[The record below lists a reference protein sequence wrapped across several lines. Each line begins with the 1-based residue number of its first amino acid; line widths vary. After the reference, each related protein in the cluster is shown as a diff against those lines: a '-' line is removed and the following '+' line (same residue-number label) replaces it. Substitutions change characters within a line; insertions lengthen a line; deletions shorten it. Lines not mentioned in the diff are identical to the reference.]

1 MRSSKRFGAW
11 VIASK
16 ADPFSHARLRLTA
29 LYIAII
35 TAVVILLSSSF
46 YAVHDRRVR
55 DLGLKDSES
64 AESPESFR
72 SGAQFVSEY
81 QEILQR
87 SIVLADVVTIFV
99 AGALSYFLAGRTL
112 RPIRELLSSQ
122 RQFYANAAHDL
133 RTPLAV
139 MKTEAEVA
147 LRDPKVSGESRG
159 ILESSLEE
167 IDRMSIMVE
176 EMLLLS
182 VRAHADADGSRGEAK
197 DPRAAP
203 HWEQA
208 DLSDLAAGAVERMR
222 PRAEAKGLALT
233 SPTAE
238 PAILRLDSR
247 AVERALA
254 NVIENAIKYTPQG
267 GTVTVAL
274 RASRSHV
281 DLLVADTGIGIP
293 AADLPRISEPFYR
306 ADAAR
311 DADKGGAGLGLA
323 IVKKT
328 MVEHGGS
335 LEITSSEGKGTS
347 VRLRFPR

>member
-1 MRSSKRFGAW
+1 MKSSKRFAAW
-11 VIASK
+11 VIASR
-16 ADPFSHARLRLTA
+16 ADPFSRARLRLTA

-35 TAVVILLSSSF
+35 AAVVILLSSSF

-55 DLGLKDSES
+55 DLGLRESES
-64 AESPESFR
+64 EESAPGIRPASQLLR
-72 SGAQFVSEY
+72 EY

-87 SIVLADVVTIFV
+87 SIVLADIVTIAV

-147 LRDPKVSGESRG
+147 LRDPRGSGEARG

-167 IDRMSIMVE
+167 IDRMSAMVE

-182 VRAHADADGSRGEAK
+182 VRAHAQRRSRGEVEN
-197 DPRAAP
+197 PGAAP
-203 HWEQA
+203 QRKQT
-208 DLSDLAAGAVERMR
+208 DLSGLAAGAVERMR
-222 PRAEAKGLALT
+222 PRAEAKGLELVP
-233 SPTAE
+233 PTAE
-238 PAILRLDSR
+238 PAMLRLDSR

-274 RASRSHV
+274 RISRSHV
-281 DLLVADTGIGIP
+281 DLFVADTGIGIP
-293 AADLPRISEPFYR
+293 AADLPRIAEPFYR

-328 MVEHGGS
+328 MAEHGGS
-335 LEITSSEGKGTS
+335 LEISSVVGKGTS